1 MTSRLKIVKNTKK
14 PNTTLIKM
22 LDFKLFSLDY
32 LLIYSSIINSS
43 IQSNINTWNIL
54 NAKNVITF
62 SLKVLDQQNQTNPKI
77 PQPRMDKA
85 P

>member
-1 MTSRLKIVKNTKK
+1 
-14 PNTTLIKM
+14 M

-32 LLIYSSIINSS
+32 LLTYNSIIKSSIR
-43 IQSNINTWNIL
+43 SNVNTWNIL

-77 PQPRMDKA
+77 PQPKMDKA
-85 P
+85 L